1 MQTSLPQ
8 QLTPLS
14 IAANRGGGALGANP
28 PQNCS

>member
-14 IAANRGGGALGANP
+14 IAANRGGALGANP